1 MDKKFIPSL
10 IIFFKGFVITAL
22 GIVFHFM
29 KPETSIPLIVI
40 GLSLI
45 FVSFIV
51 LLIMHLIESKK
62 K

>member
-10 IIFFKGFVITAL
+10 IIFFKGFVITVLA
-22 GIVFHFM
+22 IVFNYM
-29 KPETSIPLIVI
+29 NTGTAIPLIVI
-40 GLSLI
+40 GLTLI